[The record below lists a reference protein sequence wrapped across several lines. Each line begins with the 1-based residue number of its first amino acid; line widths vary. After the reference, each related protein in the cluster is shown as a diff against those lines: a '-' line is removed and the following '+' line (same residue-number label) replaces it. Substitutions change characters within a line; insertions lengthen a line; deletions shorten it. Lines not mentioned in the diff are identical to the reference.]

1 MPSQTSHLL
10 PLPLKPGKCL
20 IKSST
25 LACQSIFSQNQVF
38 NFASSFQV
46 SELPFQRNAVVTLP
60 FITIPSRSSAICMF
74 LLNLLLDPQP
84 WPEES
89 YELGSFCPFFCSF
102 VLLSFC
108 PDVFLGLFFFGT
120 HHGFRGPCCVVPNRA
135 RFLGKKKYTCL
146 PQKWAKWTKNSPK
159 NRLFWIYWK
168 I

>member
-1 MPSQTSHLL
+1 MIPSVIESNDLKPACVPSQTSHLL

-108 PDVFLGLFFFGT
+108 PDVFLGLFFF
-120 HHGFRGPCCVVPNRA
+120 
-135 RFLGKKKYTCL
+135 
-146 PQKWAKWTKNSPK
+146 WNSSW
-159 NRLFWIYWK
+159 F
-168 I
+168 